1 MNKEINPIQEAPKL
15 PKLRRM
21 EKKKLRV
28 INRLIAGEI
37 NGPKAAKL
45 LKVTT
50 RQIRNL
56 KRQVLN
62 EGEQGVIQESV

>member
-1 MNKEINPIQEAPKL
+1 MVSKAQVVIDGEEKL
-15 PKLRRM
+15 VKLKRL

-45 LKVTT
+45 SSTYYIEFFHK
-50 RQIRNL
+50 
-56 KRQVLN
+56 
-62 EGEQGVIQESV
+62 

>member
-28 INRLIAGEI
+28 INRLIAE
-37 NGPKAAKL
+37 KSTA
-45 LKVTT
+45 LKPP
-50 RQIRNL
+50 NYS
-56 KRQVLN
+56 K
-62 EGEQGVIQESV
+62 